1 MPDGVALARAR
12 LRFNFLKL
20 SPSYAAGCHQLTLN
34 TTPVVQRRNKL
45 GKKLWEQIQLAQAHL
60 AGKQFTTTRFQTVR
74 DEDGVRRSVEVP
86 KRVRAWWWNSDNGK
100 IALNV
105 RYGARVVELA
115 KGKSTIE
122 VAAPT
127 DLIPTLELIKKAV
140 EAGELDTQIET
151 ASIKLREGF
160 TK

>member
-1 MPDGVALARAR
+1 MMSTLAV
-12 LRFNFLKL
+12 LKL
-20 SPSYAAGCHQLTLN
+20 SATKKSQSV
-34 TTPVVQRRNKL
+34 TPAVQRRNKL
-45 GKKLWEQIQLAQAHL
+45 NKKITEQIQLAKAHL
-60 AGKQFTTTRFQTVR
+60 AGTNYTSTRLRTIR
-74 DEDGVRRSVEVP
+74 DDDGIRRMVEVP

-115 KGKSTIE
+115 KGKCTIE

>member
-1 MPDGVALARAR
+1 MSTLNA
-12 LRFNFLKL
+12 LKL
-20 SPSYAAGCHQLTLN
+20 STAKKSLN
-34 TTPVVQRRNKL
+34 TTPVVHRRNKL

-60 AGKQFTTTRFQTVR
+60 AGKQFTTTRFHTVR
-74 DEDGVRRSVEVP
+74 DEDGVRRSVEVS

>member
-1 MPDGVALARAR
+1 MSTLNA
-12 LRFNFLKL
+12 LKL
-20 SPSYAAGCHQLTLN
+20 STAKKSIN
-34 TTPVVQRRNKL
+34 TTPVVHRRNKL

>member
-1 MPDGVALARAR
+1 MSTLAT
-12 LRFNFLKL
+12 LKL
-20 SPSYAAGCHQLTLN
+20 SSTKKSQGLSPLMH
-34 TTPVVQRRNKL
+34 RRNKL

-60 AGKQFTTTRFQTVR
+60 AGKQFTTTRFHTVR

-86 KRVRAWWWNSDNGK
+86 KRVRAWWWNSESGK

-122 VAAPT
+122 VATPV

-140 EAGELDTQIET
+140 EAGELDKEIET
-151 ASIKLREGF
+151 ASIKLRDGF
-160 TK
+160 GK

>member
-1 MPDGVALARAR
+1 MSTLNA
-12 LRFNFLKL
+12 LKL
-20 SPSYAAGCHQLTLN
+20 STAKKSLN
-34 TTPVVQRRNKL
+34 TTPVVHRRNKL

-74 DEDGVRRSVEVP
+74 DDDGVRRSVEVP
-86 KRVRAWWWNSDNGK
+86 KRVRAWWWNSEGGK

-151 ASIKLREGF
+151 ASIKLKECF
-160 TK
+160 TR

>member
-1 MPDGVALARAR
+1 MMSTLNA
-12 LRFNFLKL
+12 LKL
-20 SPSYAAGCHQLTLN
+20 STAKKSLN
-34 TTPVVQRRNKL
+34 TTPVIHRRNKL

-60 AGKQFTTTRFQTVR
+60 AGKQFTTTRFQTVS

-122 VAAPT
+122 VAAPA

>member
-1 MPDGVALARAR
+1 MSTLNA
-12 LRFNFLKL
+12 LKL
-20 SPSYAAGCHQLTLN
+20 STAKKSLN
-34 TTPVVQRRNKL
+34 TTPVVHRRNKL

-86 KRVRAWWWNSDNGK
+86 KRVRAWWWNSEGGK
-100 IALNV
+100 ISLNV

>member
-1 MPDGVALARAR
+1 MSTLNA
-12 LRFNFLKL
+12 LKL
-20 SPSYAAGCHQLTLN
+20 STAKKSLN
-34 TTPVVQRRNKL
+34 TTPVVHRRNKL

-60 AGKQFTTTRFQTVR
+60 AGKQFTTTRYQTVR

-127 DLIPTLELIKKAV
+127 DLIPTLELLKRAV

>member
-1 MPDGVALARAR
+1 MSTLNA
-12 LRFNFLKL
+12 LKL
-20 SPSYAAGCHQLTLN
+20 SAAKKSLN
-34 TTPVVQRRNKL
+34 TTPVVHRRNKL

-140 EAGELDTQIET
+140 EAGELDAQIES
-151 ASIKLREGF
+151 ASIKLRDGF
-160 TK
+160 VK

>member
-1 MPDGVALARAR
+1 
-12 LRFNFLKL
+12 
-20 SPSYAAGCHQLTLN
+20 
-34 TTPVVQRRNKL
+34 L

-74 DEDGVRRSVEVP
+74 DDDGVRRSVEVP
-86 KRVRAWWWNSDNGK
+86 KTVRAWWWNSDNGK

-140 EAGELDTQIET
+140 EAGELDKEIET